1 MISVHIFVCVEGGGG
16 GKKVRIKVLESA
28 LLVDR
33 ADKQGCY
40 TNYNKE
46 NKIDNR
52 IYFKAYMIDTW
63 ADE

>member
-1 MISVHIFVCVEGGGG
+1 MISLHIFVCVEGG
-16 GKKVRIKVLESA
+16 KVRIKVLESA

-33 ADKQGCY
+33 AHKQD
-40 TNYNKE
+40 YNKE

-52 IYFKAYMIDTW
+52 TYFKAYIIDNW